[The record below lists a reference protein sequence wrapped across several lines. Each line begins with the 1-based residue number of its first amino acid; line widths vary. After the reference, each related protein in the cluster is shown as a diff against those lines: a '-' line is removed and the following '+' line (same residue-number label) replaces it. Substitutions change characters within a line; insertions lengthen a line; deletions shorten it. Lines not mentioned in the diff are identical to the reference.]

1 MRFALVTGVQT
12 CALPIYPGWLKHVAG
27 HPGEVLTLGGVPVVA
42 HCRTA
47 EERALVD
54 AAMREDR
61 PLPAGTSMK
70 VIAHES
76 GVQAINSELRKREP
90 PFALKLAPSDVR
102 AAERASSFGAYKGVT
117 DVLTKYLWPNGRW
130 SSCGCRRAS
139 ACRTIW

>member
-1 MRFALVTGVQT
+1 MRISDWSSDVCSSDL
-12 CALPIYPGWLKHVAG
+12 
-27 HPGEVLTLGGVPVVA
+27 

-76 GVQAINSELRKREP
+76 GVQAINSELRKREQ
-90 PFALKLAPSDVR
+90 PFALKLEPSAVR
-102 AAERASSFGAYKGVT
+102 AAERASYFGAYKGVRI
-117 DVLTKYLWPNGRW
+117 G
-130 SSCGCRRAS
+130 RAS
-139 ACRTIW
+139 CRERVCQYV